1 MGEHPGGLNETG
13 RLSAPSS
20 LEAHHRRL
28 MASCAESGC
37 PQVRQRSGALPSNL
51 DTLARRFGNVSD
63 PAARYGY
70 P

>member
-1 MGEHPGGLNETG
+1 L
-13 RLSAPSS
+13 L
-20 LEAHHRRL
+20 
-28 MASCAESGC
+28 
-37 PQVRQRSGALPSNL
+37 SNL

>member
-1 MGEHPGGLNETG
+1 MQA
-13 RLSAPSS
+13 RFSAPSS
-20 LEAHHRRL
+20 LAAHHRRL

-37 PQVRQRSGALPSNL
+37 PQVQQRSGALLSDL